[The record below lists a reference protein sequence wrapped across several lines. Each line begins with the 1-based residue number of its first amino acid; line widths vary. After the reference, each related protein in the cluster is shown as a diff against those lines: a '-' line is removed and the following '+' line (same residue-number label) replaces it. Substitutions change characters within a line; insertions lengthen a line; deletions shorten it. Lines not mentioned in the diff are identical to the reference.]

1 MRGFASVCGQMNKRV
16 VLGTGVF
23 IHLAVR
29 VARSSGSG
37 LVL

>member
-1 MRGFASVCGQMNKRV
+1 MQEFASVCGQMNKRV